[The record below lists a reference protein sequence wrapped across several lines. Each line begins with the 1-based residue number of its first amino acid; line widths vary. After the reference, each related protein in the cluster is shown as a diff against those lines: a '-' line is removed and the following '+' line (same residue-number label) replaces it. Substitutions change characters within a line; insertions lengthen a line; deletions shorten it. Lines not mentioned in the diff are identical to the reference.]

1 MCLAGVGE
9 GGPVG
14 TRGGGTDGTT
24 ATARVTVRPTP
35 RVSRDEVVGFV
46 GETLRVRVTA
56 PPVDGR
62 VNEALI
68 RLLAAVLDVPR
79 GDVRLVG
86 GQTSREKVVAID
98 GLSMEE
104 VHRRCAAHVE
114 PR

>member
-1 MCLAGVGE
+1 M
-9 GGPVG
+9 
-14 TRGGGTDGTT
+14 
-24 ATARVTVRPTP
+24 
-35 RVSRDEVVGFV
+35 

-62 VNEALI
+62 ANEALI

-98 GLSMEE
+98 GLSEE